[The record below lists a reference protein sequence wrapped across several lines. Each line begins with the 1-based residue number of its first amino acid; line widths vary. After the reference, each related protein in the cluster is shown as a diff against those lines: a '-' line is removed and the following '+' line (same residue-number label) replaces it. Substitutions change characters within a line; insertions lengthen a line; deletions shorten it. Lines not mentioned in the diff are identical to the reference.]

1 MPGTAIYGWTGMGE
15 TDRATGRGIP
25 SARVK
30 GGALAESFNFI
41 TEVC

>member
-1 MPGTAIYGWTGMGE
+1 MSGIATYGWTGMGE
-15 TDRATGRGIP
+15 TGRVTGRGIP

-30 GGALAESFNFI
+30 GGAFAELDRSM

>member
-1 MPGTAIYGWTGMGE
+1 MPGTAIFGWTGMGE
-15 TDRATGRGIP
+15 TNRATGWGIL

-30 GGALAESFNFI
+30 GGAFAGSFNFM